1 MGDIKEWSFEF
12 SELKFFLLNRKICR
26 ICGTKMKK
34 TTKKTY
40 IGMKKFRGIMTGVS
54 YDKTYEVTIF
64 YYCSKCDKK
73 YSLEELAKGNKRL

>member
-1 MGDIKEWSFEF
+1 
-12 SELKFFLLNRKICR
+12 
-26 ICGTKMKK
+26 
-34 TTKKTY
+34 
-40 IGMKKFRGIMTGVS
+40 MKKFRGIMTGVS